1 MVKAR
6 LRLVVVV
13 RLFLTVVVFV
23 AAAAAA
29 VMVRIAKIVPAKAV
43 PATSVLVKASTSR
56 MVLVESAAAVVPGLV
71 VVTAAVRLRMVAAPF
86 LVLMIL
92 GRLERIAAIRCVGRR
107 RRDGFANFFGPAAI
121 ELGIVVVRVAVVDAS
136 TFPGGR
142 KD

>member
-23 AAAAAA
+23 AAAA
-29 VMVRIAKIVPAKAV
+29 VMVRIAEIVPAKAV

-71 VVTAAVRLRMVAAPF
+71 VVTAAVRLRMVPASF

-136 TFPGGR
+136 PFPGGR

>member
-6 LRLVVVV
+6 LRLVMVV

-23 AAAAAA
+23 AAAAA
-29 VMVRIAKIVPAKAV
+29 VMVRIAEIVPAKTV

-71 VVTAAVRLRMVAAPF
+71 VVTAAVRLRMVPASF

-136 TFPGGR
+136 PFPGGR